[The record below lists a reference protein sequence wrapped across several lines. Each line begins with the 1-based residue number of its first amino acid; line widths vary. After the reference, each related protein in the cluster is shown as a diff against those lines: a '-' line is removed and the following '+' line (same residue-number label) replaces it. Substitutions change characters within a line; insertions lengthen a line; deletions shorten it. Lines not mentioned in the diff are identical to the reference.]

1 MTPPHMS
8 LQSFFQGAMAKGAV
22 KSTVDDYARQFDEV
36 DAHARTG
43 NAAELSRDYYQL
55 VTDFYE
61 YGWGQSFHFAP
72 RAKGEA
78 YPASLARYEHHLA
91 LRLQL
96 KPGQSVLDVGCGV
109 GGPMRSIAR
118 FSQARITGI
127 TIAPY
132 QIERGR
138 A

>member
-22 KSTVDDYARQFDEV
+22 KATVDDYARQFDEV
-36 DAHARTG
+36 DAHTRTG

-72 RAKGEA
+72 RARGESVKE
-78 YPASLARYEHHLA
+78 SLERYEHHLA
-91 LRLQL
+91 LKLGLKAGLQ
-96 KPGQSVLDVGCGV
+96 VLD
-109 GGPMRSIAR
+109 
-118 FSQARITGI
+118 
-127 TIAPY
+127 
-132 QIERGR
+132 
-138 A
+138 